1 MVSSNERIDH
11 AAEARRELEFT
22 ESQFRDINGN
32 PSGVGFEKALV
43 AATQAQVHATLALVE
58 QQRIVAKL
66 TVALVEQIG
75 ALAQTQTQPGYPSD
89 PMLPVFEYLTDDER
103 KGLGL

>member
-11 AAEARRELEFT
+11 AAEAARVL
-22 ESQFRDINGN
+22 RDVSPDSNGTY
-32 PSGVGFEKALV
+32 AD
-43 AATQAQVHATLALVE
+43 AMTYAQAHATLALVE

-89 PMLPVFEYLTDDER
+89 PMLAVFEYLTDDER